1 MRNPSLLF
9 VLTFLPIA
17 ASAQYQSTRL
27 PSSSDLI
34 TLDIQPGKQ
43 VAISSSS
50 PGVRQYKGYVRLRHQ
65 TVLLFCDR
73 AVHELATNSVG
84 AGGHVLLV
92 QNDSLTVKSDS
103 LFYDGASQQ
112 AILTGHVVLQNGR
125 SVLATTQLDYNLR
138 TGITQ
143 YKGKGRFADG
153 RIVQTLINGL
163 YDVRTN
169 QLVAASKA
177 TTDPLHSNV
186 PDQMPITEA
195 ATPRMT
201 TQLRESNRPIR
212 LTMSPQPNNMPT
224 KSESAV
230 MYKRQVRLS
239 QAPIQTATVSSE
251 RPPDESDLEHLLNR
265 KKRAF

>member
-9 VLTFLPIA
+9 VLTCLPIA
-17 ASAQYQSTRL
+17 APAQHQSTRS
-27 PSSSDLI
+27 PRSADLI
-34 TLDIQPGKQ
+34 TLDVLPGKQ

-50 PGVRQYKGYVRLRHQ
+50 PGIRQYKGYVKLRHQ
-65 TVLLFCDR
+65 SILLFCDR
-73 AVHELATNSVG
+73 AVHQLATNSVS

-103 LFYDGASQQ
+103 LFYDGTSQQ

-138 TGITQ
+138 TGTTQ
-143 YKGKGRFADG
+143 YKGKGRFANG

-169 QLVAASKA
+169 QLVAAGKVD
-177 TTDPLHSNV
+177 TDPLRSNV
-186 PDQMPITEA
+186 PDQVLTTEA
-195 ATPRMT
+195 ATTRMT
-201 TQLRESNRPIR
+201 TQLHESNRPIR
-212 LTMSPQPNNMPT
+212 LTMSPQPNNIAT
-224 KSESAV
+224 KTESAG

-239 QAPIQTATVSSE
+239 QVPVQTATVSSE
-251 RPPDESDLEHLLNR
+251 RVPDESDLEHLLNR